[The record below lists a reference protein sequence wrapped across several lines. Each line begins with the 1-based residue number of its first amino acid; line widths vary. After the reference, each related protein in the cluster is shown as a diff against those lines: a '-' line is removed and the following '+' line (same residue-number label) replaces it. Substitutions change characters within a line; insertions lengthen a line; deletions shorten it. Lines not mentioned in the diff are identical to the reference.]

1 MSANRSFVRICLPQC
16 QSIFPTVCSLLSRA
30 GVVGLRTFCAEE
42 LARDVQGFTS
52 DDNDLLAIEELLG
65 DDTGKTAQEM
75 ALAVNDDLKDIK
87 S

>member
-1 MSANRSFVRICLPQC
+1 
-16 QSIFPTVCSLLSRA
+16 
-30 GVVGLRTFCAEE
+30 VGLRTFCAEE